1 MSRNGRPGSKERHA
15 IFWTQ
20 KLPGRTAGLLDGRR
34 WLTRTLL
41 HIFIFGI
48 FMHDH
53 ELVLRIHSLDT
64 VRAIERTRTQ
74 IKTGLY
80 EEGRKTF
87 ETSTKIF
94 RGVYPTGIRGRSLS
108 LRCFSNRKYVDE
120 TRFTTWPSFSA
131 ERGSASLGFSDF
143 NLYSIPSLWIFTRMP
158 PIYVYG
164 AEPLCEY
171 DSSRFIKNHW
181 MNRFLVMDGRVEM
194 FYRSS
199 IEGNRRWMAF
209 FFIFAELLSFLFF
222 LICVPL
228 FLLRSYKKK
237 VNYDF

>member
-1 MSRNGRPGSKERHA
+1 MKRGGRHSKR
-15 IFWTQ
+15 
-20 KLPGRTAGLLDGRR
+20 
-34 WLTRTLL
+34 
-41 HIFIFGI
+41 
-48 FMHDH
+48 
-53 ELVLRIHSLDT
+53 LRKSFEASIRQGYG
-64 VRAIERTRTQ
+64 V
-74 IKTGLY
+74 GLY
-80 EEGRKTF
+80 RCDAFPTV
-87 ETSTKIF
+87 ST
-94 RGVYPTGIRGRSLS
+94 L
-108 LRCFSNRKYVDE
+108 YVDE

-222 LICVPL
+222 LICVSL

-237 VNYDF
+237 VNNDF

>member
-74 IKTGLY
+74 IKTDSLWRGHSKRLRKSFEASIRQGYGVGLY
-80 EEGRKTF
+80 RRDAFPTV
-87 ETSTKIF
+87 ST
-94 RGVYPTGIRGRSLS
+94 L
-108 LRCFSNRKYVDE
+108 YVDE

-158 PIYVYG
+158 PIYG

-171 DSSRFIKNHW
+171 DSSRFIKNREW
-181 MNRFLVMDGRVEM
+181 MDYSLRMDAWKCCIDHR
-194 FYRSS
+194 
-199 IEGNRRWMAF
+199 
-209 FFIFAELLSFLFF
+209 
-222 LICVPL
+222 
-228 FLLRSYKKK
+228 
-237 VNYDF
+237 

>member
-1 MSRNGRPGSKERHA
+1 MKRGGRHSKR
-15 IFWTQ
+15 
-20 KLPGRTAGLLDGRR
+20 
-34 WLTRTLL
+34 
-41 HIFIFGI
+41 
-48 FMHDH
+48 
-53 ELVLRIHSLDT
+53 LRKSFEASIRQGYG
-64 VRAIERTRTQ
+64 V
-74 IKTGLY
+74 GLY
-80 EEGRKTF
+80 RCDAFPTV
-87 ETSTKIF
+87 ST
-94 RGVYPTGIRGRSLS
+94 L
-108 LRCFSNRKYVDE
+108 YVDE

-181 MNRFLVMDGRVEM
+181 MNRFLVIDGRVEM

-209 FFIFAELLSFLFF
+209 FLSLPNCYLFFFF